1 MKTIRHPCEKKIVSQ
16 PVLKNQH
23 QTDLNTKGK
32 MATLLEQNTENIFQA
47 SVRKRVTNKD
57 YKVNYK
63 GKIDRLEYFKS
74 KTSVLQK
81 TSF

>member
-1 MKTIRHPCEKKIVSQ
+1 
-16 PVLKNQH
+16 
-23 QTDLNTKGK
+23 
-32 MATLLEQNTENIFQA
+32 MAILLEQNTENIFQT
-47 SVRKRVTNKD
+47 SIRKRVTNKD